1 VFNENNLNLTK
12 QQSKIATVKQELEFK
27 QNQLNDLHTQIQ
39 NNSAQLTEASN
50 AIVEGEL
57 VLKQS
62 EELLLQLMQT
72 KEVEEKKLNEA
83 DQTYYNL
90 RNILQEK
97 ESELRHKSKVKEN
110 VEHLLSAIKDK
121 LNDLKLNL
129 AGMKERMQVE
139 FKVDLNEIL
148 DQERTS
154 ETSLEELQT
163 TSDRMRKRLDNMGEV
178 NPTAIEAYTEMKKRY
193 EFILEQKND
202 LVEAKESLLQTIQEV
217 EATANQQF

>member
-90 RNILQEK
+90 RNILQERK
-97 ESELRHKSKVKEN
+97 VNFVINQRSKKMWN
-110 VEHLLSAIKDK
+110 I
-121 LNDLKLNL
+121 
-129 AGMKERMQVE
+129 
-139 FKVDLNEIL
+139 
-148 DQERTS
+148 
-154 ETSLEELQT
+154 
-163 TSDRMRKRLDNMGEV
+163 
-178 NPTAIEAYTEMKKRY
+178 Y
-193 EFILEQKND
+193 
-202 LVEAKESLLQTIQEV
+202 
-217 EATANQQF
+217 

>member
-72 KEVEEKKLNEA
+72 KEIEEKKLNEA

-178 NPTAIEAYTEMKKRY
+178 NPTIKR
-193 EFILEQKND
+193 IQK
-202 LVEAKESLLQTIQEV
+202 
-217 EATANQQF
+217 